1 MSHRRRTMRNAARCG
16 PVLKAQVLHVG
27 QIVLSRCYFCH
38 EREMVWRRWPR
49 CAVMVTMRVT
59 VRVRPCCMRSMR
71 KRPAPWV
78 TAVVVR
84 GSVRPV
90 WVVVV

>member
-1 MSHRRRTMRNAARCG
+1 
-16 PVLKAQVLHVG
+16 
-27 QIVLSRCYFCH
+27 
-38 EREMVWRRWPR
+38 
-49 CAVMVTMRVT
+49 MVTMRVT

-84 GSVRPV
+84 GSVRPL